1 MNEGSNM
8 AKTATYTKKAIDDY
22 RKKHDFINL
31 TVDKGLKERLA
42 AVGLKNSDIIK
53 LIMIELEKRETTPGE

>member
-1 MNEGSNM
+1 M
-8 AKTATYTKKAIDDY
+8 AKTAAYTKKAIDDY

-42 AVGLKNSDIIK
+42 AVGIKNSDIIN
-53 LIMIELEKRETTPGE
+53 LIMLELEKREKPAGG

>member
-1 MNEGSNM
+1 M
-8 AKTATYTKKAIDDY
+8 AKTAVYTKKAIDDY

-42 AVGLKNSDIIK
+42 AVGISNKDIINM
-53 LIMIELEKRETTPGE
+53 IMLELEKREKPAGG

>member
-1 MNEGSNM
+1 M

-31 TVDKGLKERLA
+31 TVDKGLKERLT